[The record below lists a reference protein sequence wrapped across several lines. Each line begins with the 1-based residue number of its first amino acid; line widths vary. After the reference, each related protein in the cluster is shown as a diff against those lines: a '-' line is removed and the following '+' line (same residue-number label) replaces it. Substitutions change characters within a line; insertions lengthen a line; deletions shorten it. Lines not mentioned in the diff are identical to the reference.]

1 MSQRVPA
8 SAHRLVIHVDST
20 SIYVAVNKIE
30 TRELS
35 ISNYMRQL
43 HWKLGWNNFYF
54 LLLYSL
60 YSFVKKK
67 RNLYKSKGFEIWQ
80 TSCSLLTFFFLHS
93 EQNHAYNLHLTM
105 VNMTNFNSVASCSL
119 ECIQSGPGVAE
130 GMRLVP
136 SGLCGRY
143 QSQKRPDHYQWEAL
157 PPATEHREVHQRG
170 RPPSHRPVQAE
181 RRQPQRCEWLPF
193 VNATTNIFEV
203 KVKLFD
209 TNVDVTGE
217 WC

>member
-54 LLLYSL
+54 VLLYSL

-80 TSCSLLTFFFLHS
+80 TSCSLLTFFISVL
-93 EQNHAYNLHLTM
+93 YNLHLTM

-143 QSQKRPDHYQWEAL
+143 QSQKRPDHYQREAL

-181 RRQPQRCEWLPF
+181 RRQPQWCEWLPF

-203 KVKLFD
+203 KVELFD
-209 TNVDVTGE
+209 TNVDVSGE